1 MIRFSFWNSIAGYFQ
16 SIAKKLSRRA
26 EHSLTEKTDQD
37 FVFEVIGEKRFPN
50 ATQLKYLTKFYSPTE
65 LLISK
70 IALFLALASSLALGI
85 LLYQNNLVRKP
96 AEGGEYAEAV
106 IGAPTYINPLFAQ
119 TNDVDQDIA
128 RLVFGSLMKLDENG
142 NLVADLA
149 ERYDIDPLATTY
161 TFTLRPGAR
170 WHDGEPL
177 SAQDVLF
184 TVQSIQDQSFKS
196 PLYVTFR
203 NVRVQAP
210 DERTVSFTLAEPF
223 APFLSVMTFGILPE
237 HLWQDVDP
245 AHAILAEL
253 NLKPVGSG
261 PYRFGQF
268 VKDKNGNIKEYRLER
283 FDEYYGPGPFIKD
296 LTLKFFGSFE
306 EAYAA
311 FESGNVDGIGFL
323 PQHQTPANTDQAA
336 VHKFSLP
343 QYTALFFNQ
352 AANPALKEKEV
363 RLALSLATDKRG
375 IIDSAFGGDA
385 LPVAGPILPG
395 MLGYAQ
401 TKSATLFDPAQAE
414 KLLDDAG
421 WKRERPES
429 EDAEAAGAA
438 IVTRGSTTLGTQ
450 GEEQLPYTRT
460 KNNAELALT
469 LTAIQRDDSIIV
481 AETLRDLWQGIGVK
495 VNLNI
500 VEIASIQ
507 KDIIKPR
514 AYEVLLFGQIIGK
527 DPDPYPFWHS
537 SQAND
542 PGLNLA
548 LYQNKA
554 VDALLE
560 DARKTSDAATREQK
574 YAAFQTQLSQDVPAI
589 FLYSLQYAYLT
600 PENLKGIAT
609 ERINHPSDRFANI
622 ASWYIKTKK
631 RLQF

>member
-1 MIRFSFWNSIAGYFQ
+1 MIGASLASGIADYFS
-16 SIAKKLSRRA
+16 SIAKKLSRRGA
-26 EHSLTEKTDQD
+26 RSLTEKTDQD
-37 FVFEVIGEKRFPN
+37 FVFEVIAEKRVPN
-50 ATQLKYLTKFYSPTE
+50 LTQLKYLTKFYSPTE
-65 LLISK
+65 LLATK
-70 IALFLALASSLALGI
+70 TALFLALASSLALGV

-96 AEGGEYAEAV
+96 AHGGEYAEAAV
-106 IGAPTYINPLFAQ
+106 GAPTYINPLFAQ

-142 NLVADLA
+142 SLVPDLA
-149 ERYDIDPLATTY
+149 ESYSIDESQTTY
-161 TFTLRPGAR
+161 TVTLRPNVR

-177 SAQDVLF
+177 TTRDVAF
-184 TVQSIQDQSFKS
+184 TVQSIQDPAFKS
-196 PLYVTFR
+196 PLYATFR
-203 NVRVQAP
+203 NVRAQAI
-210 DERTVSFTLAEPF
+210 DEYTISFTLAEPF

-237 HLWQDVDP
+237 HLWSNIDP

-261 PYRFGQF
+261 PYRFDQF
-268 VKDKNGNIKEYRLER
+268 IKDRNGNIKEYRLKR
-283 FDEYYGPGPFIKD
+283 FSGYYNEGPFVEKVA
-296 LTLKFFGSFE
+296 LKFFGSFE

-311 FESGNVDGIGFL
+311 FGDGNVDGIGFL
-323 PQHQTPANTDQAA
+323 PQHQTTSATGQAA

-352 AANPALKEKEV
+352 EANAALKEKNV
-363 RLALSLATDKRG
+363 RLALSLATSKRE
-375 IIDSAFGGDA
+375 IIDNAFGGEA

-395 MLGYAQ
+395 MLGYTERA
-401 TKSATLFDPAQAE
+401 SGTLFDPAQAE

-421 WKRERPES
+421 WKRIAT
-429 EDAEAAGAA
+429 DDGGAAGPA
-438 IVTRGSTTLGTQ
+438 VTRGSATLGAPDQTRP
-450 GEEQLPYTRT
+450 PYTRQ
-460 KNNAELALT
+460 KNNAELSLT
-469 LTAIQRDDSIIV
+469 LTAIQREDSIIV

-500 VEIASIQ
+500 VEVASIQ
-507 KDIIKPR
+507 KDVIKPR

-560 DARKTSDAATREQK
+560 DARKTSDPKTREEK
-574 YAAFQTQLSQDVPAI
+574 YATFQKQVSDDVPAI
-589 FLYSLQYAYLT
+589 FLYSLQYTYLT
-600 PENLKGIAT
+600 PGNLKGIAT
-609 ERINHPSDRFANI
+609 ERINHPSDRFSNI